1 MKQLFA
7 TTFPTK
13 MGHMRAISDER
24 GLLRLDWE
32 QTPFPISD
40 QENGVSRETSR
51 QVQAYLSG
59 ELRDFT
65 LPLSPD
71 AVTAKLQHWLAHIA
85 AIPYGEVHSYRDLA
99 RAWGNEKAARAAGSA
114 CQRNPLPI
122 IIPCHRVIGTDAT
135 FTRYS
140 GGDRTRPDSPANI
153 ARKKALLDL
162 EAGLKQTS

>member
-7 TTFPTK
+7 TTFPTRL
-13 MGHMRAISDER
+13 GYMRAVSDEA

-32 QTPFPISD
+32 QTPFPESD
-40 QENGVSRETSR
+40 HENDVSRETSR
-51 QVQAYLSG
+51 QVLAYLSG
-59 ELRDFT
+59 KLKNFT
-65 LPLSPD
+65 LPLSAKAASP
-71 AVTAKLQHWLAHIA
+71 KLQDWLTHIA
-85 AIPYGEVHSYRDLA
+85 AIPYGEVRSYRDLA

-114 CQRNPLPI
+114 CQRNPIPL

-140 GGDRTRPDSPANI
+140 GGDRATPDNPANI

-162 EAGLKQTS
+162 EAGLSQHR